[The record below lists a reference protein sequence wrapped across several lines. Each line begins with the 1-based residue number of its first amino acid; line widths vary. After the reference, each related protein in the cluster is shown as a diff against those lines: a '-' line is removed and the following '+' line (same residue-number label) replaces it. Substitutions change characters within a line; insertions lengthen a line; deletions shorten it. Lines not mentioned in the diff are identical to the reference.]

1 MSAPSPPLPIGDAAL
16 VVENLTGPAGA
27 PLLRDITLRVPH
39 GSTHV
44 ILGAMHS
51 GKSLLL
57 RLLLGLQRSERGTV
71 VLAGT
76 SFDAAAP
83 NEEMIRPAR
92 RHVGVVFDSSALVSR
107 LSLLENVELP
117 LVEHTTMTANAAR
130 DAAAALLREVG
141 VRADIERTPDMV
153 SRRDRRRT
161 ALARA
166 LARDPLLLLVD
177 EPGHG
182 LDADAAADLDDT
194 LTVVQRRR
202 GCALVVCSQEVR
214 YAFRLPES
222 LSVLAGGTFVAHG
235 TLDSLRASRHAAVR
249 RLVDRRG
256 AAGRPRQSPR
266 GPSGRESPCWSGSGR
281 SHSSRS

>member
-1 MSAPSPPLPIGDAAL
+1 VSAPSHLSQIGDAAL
-16 VVENLTGPAGA
+16 VVDGLTGPAGS
-27 PLLRDITLRVPH
+27 PVLHDISLEVPR

-44 ILGAMHS
+44 ILGPMHS

-107 LSLLENVELP
+107 LTLLENVELP
-117 LVEHTTMTANAAR
+117 LVEHTTMTANEVR
-130 DAAAALLREVG
+130 DAAVALLDEVG
-141 VRADIERTPDMV
+141 VRADTERTPDVV
-153 SRRDRRRT
+153 SRRDRRLT

-166 LARDPLLLLVD
+166 LALDPVLLLVD

-194 LTVVQRRR
+194 LVAVHRRR

-214 YAFRLPES
+214 YAFRLPEC
-222 LSVLAGGTFVAHG
+222 LSVLAAGTFVAHG
-235 TLDSLRASRHAAVR
+235 TLDALRASRHAAVR

-256 AAGRPRQSPR
+256 AA
-266 GPSGRESPCWSGSGR
+266 
-281 SHSSRS
+281 

>member
-1 MSAPSPPLPIGDAAL
+1 MSAPTLPSQSHGAAL
-16 VVENLTGPAGA
+16 VVDGLTGPAGS
-27 PLLRDITLRVPH
+27 PLLHDISLSVPR

-44 ILGAMHS
+44 ILGAMHA

-57 RLLLGLQRSERGTV
+57 RLVLGLQRSERGTV

-83 NEEMIRPAR
+83 NEETLRRAR
-92 RHVGVVFDSSALVSR
+92 RQVGVVFDSSALVSR
-107 LSLLENVELP
+107 LTLLENVELP
-117 LVEHTTMTANAAR
+117 LVEHTTMTADAAR
-130 DAAAALLREVG
+130 EAAAALLGEVG
-141 VRADIERTPDMV
+141 VRAYNDRTPDLV

-166 LARDPLLLLVD
+166 LALAPTLLLVD

-194 LTVVQRRR
+194 LSAVQQRR

-214 YAFRLPES
+214 YAFRSPES
-222 LSVLAGGTFVAHG
+222 LSVLAGGTLVERG

-256 AAGRPRQSPR
+256 AA
-266 GPSGRESPCWSGSGR
+266 
-281 SHSSRS
+281 